1 MTNLK
6 DKPFALIGV
15 HVGGSTVKQLKE
27 IMDKE
32 KLPWRSFVDLGNA
45 GAGEIATTW
54 NHSATPTFYVIDHKG
69 VIRYKWAAAPGT
81 KVMDAALEEVIGEA
95 ERDRKQPQR

>member
-6 DKPFALIGV
+6 DKPFSLIGV
-15 HVGGSTVKQLKE
+15 HVGGTTAKQLKE
-27 IMDKE
+27 ITDKE

-45 GAGEIATTW
+45 GTGEIATKW

-69 VIRYKWAAAPGT
+69 VIRYKWAAPPGT

-95 ERDRKQPQR
+95 EKDIKKPRK

>member
-27 IMDKE
+27 IMDDE
-32 KLPWRSFVDLGNA
+32 KLPWRSFVDLGHA
-45 GAGEIATTW
+45 GAGEIATKW

-69 VIRYKWAAAPGT
+69 VIRYKWAGAPGE
-81 KVMDAALEEVIGEA
+81 KVIDAAVDKLIAAAKGNGRHA
-95 ERDRKQPQR
+95 PP